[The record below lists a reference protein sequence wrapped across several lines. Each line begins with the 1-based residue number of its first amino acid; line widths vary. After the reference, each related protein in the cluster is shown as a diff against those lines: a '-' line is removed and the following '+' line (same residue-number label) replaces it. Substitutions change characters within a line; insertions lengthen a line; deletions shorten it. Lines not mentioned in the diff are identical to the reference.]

1 MATIIFAANVGL
13 LVITV
18 LAVSVSQISNWMNG
32 AREQALNTA
41 EKTATQIADIYAD
54 IGEISIANVARTVDA
69 SLNAPMTAQAFASAF
84 LVKVAAEAGYDTS
97 QVINILTSI
106 TEETVLDEFW
116 ITDREAYSYLTNV
129 RGEDG
134 ELVYFAFEESPIEQ
148 PQAYKFY
155 SLLYVPPDSFAVVT
169 QPAQVREVDRNVYK
183 YVGTNGVD
191 HHRITQVGNESGIR
205 G

>member
-1 MATIIFAANVGL
+1 MTDNLQNDSSENKSQSHPKAPRGRRLATIIFAANVGL

-18 LAVSVSQISNWMNG
+18 LAVSVSQINNWMNG

-97 QVINILTSI
+97 KLIKILTSI
-106 TEETVLDEFW
+106 TDKTVLDEFW
-116 ITDREAYSYLTNV
+116 VTDREAYSYL
-129 RGEDG
+129 
-134 ELVYFAFEESPIEQ
+134 
-148 PQAYKFY
+148 
-155 SLLYVPPDSFAVVT
+155 
-169 QPAQVREVDRNVYK
+169 
-183 YVGTNGVD
+183 
-191 HHRITQVGNESGIR
+191 
-205 G
+205 

>member
-1 MATIIFAANVGL
+1 MTDNLQSDGSENKSQNNLKAPRGRRLATIIFAANVGL

-116 ITDREAYSYLTNV
+116 ITDREAYSYLTM
-129 RGEDG
+129 
-134 ELVYFAFEESPIEQ
+134 FEERT
-148 PQAYKFY
+148 A
-155 SLLYVPPDSFAVVT
+155 
-169 QPAQVREVDRNVYK
+169 N
-183 YVGTNGVD
+183 
-191 HHRITQVGNESGIR
+191 
-205 G
+205 